1 MLFTFFQNHNLFA
14 RGLSVSC
21 LQQQQQHSLFSQ
33 ASWGRLSVSCLTSL
47 FFLKDETQQYRYFS
61 FHTGML
67 DCICFCDDFHLLNR
81 WKYLLWFT
89 FFLWRCSDLLDLVF
103 VHRLMK
109 EVQVQVKSWQE
120 HYMTMG
126 ELFWWATEP
135 LVKEKFRQAQLHN
148 TRMLNFLL

>member
-1 MLFTFFQNHNLFA
+1 MLFKCFQNHNLFA

-21 LQQQQQHSLFSQ
+21 LQQQQQHSFFSQ

-67 DCICFCDDFHLLNR
+67 DCICFCGDFHLLNR
-81 WKYLLWFT
+81 WKYLLLFT
-89 FFLWRCSDLLDLVF
+89 WRLVF
-103 VHRLMK
+103 VHAHKHRSMK
-109 EVQVQVKSWQE
+109 EVQVRVKSWQG

-126 ELFWWATEP
+126 ELFWLATEP

-148 TRMLNFLL
+148 TLVLNSLL